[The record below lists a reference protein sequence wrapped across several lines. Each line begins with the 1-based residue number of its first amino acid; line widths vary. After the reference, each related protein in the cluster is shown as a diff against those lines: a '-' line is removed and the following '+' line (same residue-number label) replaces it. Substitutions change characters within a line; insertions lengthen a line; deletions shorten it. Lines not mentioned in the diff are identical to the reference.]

1 MFQFPNLVKQKFNI
15 RVYMYLEFPHLDT
28 FEPFQ
33 KIKKEISVR
42 FEPSTS
48 RSLVKH
54 YITYPLHHS
63 EGQRMF
69 HANNLST
76 IERQQ
81 VTGAD
86 TYICTGS
93 AATYFSD
100 ILFVCNFV
108 YCIVWHNPSN
118 ISLDCVVQEIG
129 WNFFDCLD
137 NYMLATCWFLVKKLE
152 IK

>member
-15 RVYMYLEFPHLDT
+15 SIYMNLEFPHLDT
-28 FEPFQ
+28 FEPFSENQ
-33 KIKKEISVR
+33 NRDFSEIWTINLQIFSQ
-42 FEPSTS
+42 T
-48 RSLVKH
+48 LY
-54 YITYPLHHS
+54 YISIGLQ
-63 EGQRMF
+63 GQLMF